1 MQLSICFGPMEMHV
15 NVREPF
21 KKRRQRSLV
30 DEVRDEIERMILNGD
45 VAAGERLNEI
55 SLAEQL
61 GVSRSPVREAARSLE
76 HQGLVTTVANQGV
89 FVRKLSLEDALELYD
104 LRAMIAGQLCAKLA
118 ERATPKVKT
127 ELRSFVVRMNAA
139 LMDGDEDRYFET
151 NLAFH
156 DHIADASGATRAKA
170 LYCSLG
176 KEVRL
181 LRLRVLT
188 GAKSLAL
195 SNAEHDRIVTAIE
208 QGDVDAARREG
219 AQHHTNGKAR
229 LLETL

>member
-1 MQLSICFGPMEMHV
+1 MEIQAHV
-15 NVREPF
+15 RKAF

-30 DEVRDEIERMILNGD
+30 EEVRDELERMILLGE

-76 HQGLVTTVANQGV
+76 QQGLVTTVANQGV
-89 FVRKLSLEDALELYD
+89 FVRELSLVDALELYD
-104 LRAMIAGQLCAKLA
+104 LRAMIAGQLCARLA
-118 ERATPKVKT
+118 ESATTEIKT
-127 ELRSFVVRMNAA
+127 KLRCLVVRMGDA
-139 LMDGDEDRYFET
+139 LTTGKEDLYFET
-151 NLAFH
+151 NIAFH
-156 DHIADASGATRAKA
+156 DYIADVSGATRAKA
-170 LYCSLG
+170 LYISLG

-208 QGDVDAARREG
+208 NGDLEAARHEG
-219 AQHHTNGKAR
+219 ALHHMNGKAR

>member
-1 MQLSICFGPMEMHV
+1 MDVQT
-15 NVREPF
+15 NVRESF
-21 KKRRQRSLV
+21 KKSRRRSLV
-30 DEVRDEIERMILNGD
+30 GEVRDEIERMILHGE

-76 HQGLVTTVANQGV
+76 QQGLVTTVANQGV
-89 FVRKLSLEDALELYD
+89 FVRKLSLDDALELYD
-104 LRAMIAGQLCAKLA
+104 LRALIAGQLCAKLA
-118 ERATPKVKT
+118 ECATQEIKT

-139 LMDGDEDRYFET
+139 LIDGDEDLYFET

-156 DHIADASGATRAKA
+156 DFIAQASGAVRAKT
-170 LYCSLG
+170 LYAALG

-188 GAKSLAL
+188 GAEALSL

-208 QGDVDAARREG
+208 HGDIDAARREG
-219 AQHHTNGKAR
+219 AQHHINGKAR
-229 LLETL
+229 LIETL